1 MYDNIGGKIKG
12 LAKVICVIG
21 IIVSVIAGLN
31 VFADNEQDEFL
42 GVLYFII
49 GPLLSWVGSFFLYG
63 FGELIEK
70 TSNIEQKT
78 SNIEQIVLSK
88 ECLNSEY
95 ILEKFYKGG
104 IITEEE
110 YNRYKVYIDQKSK

>member
-12 LAKVICVIG
+12 LAKWVCIIGSIIMAIPGISFIMQGEDFILVGILLLVLGPVICWI
-21 IIVSVIAGLN
+21 S
-31 VFADNEQDEFL
+31 
-42 GVLYFII
+42 
-49 GPLLSWVGSFFLYG
+49 SWMLYG
-63 FGELIEK
+63 FGELIE
-70 TSNIEQKT
+70 KT

-110 YNRYKVYIDQKSK
+110 YNRYKVDIDQKSK

>member
-31 VFADNEQDEFL
+31 VFSDNEQDEFL

-49 GPLLSWVGSFFLYG
+49 GPLLSWIGSFCLYG
-63 FGELIEK
+63 FGELIE
-70 TSNIEQKT
+70 KT

>member
-12 LAKVICVIG
+12 WAKWVC
-21 IIVSVIAGLN
+21 
-31 VFADNEQDEFL
+31 
-42 GVLYFII
+42 II
-49 GPLLSWVGSFFLYG
+49 GSIIMAISGIVFMTQDIFAGMLLLILGPVLWWINSWLLYG
-63 FGELIEK
+63 FGELIE
-70 TSNIEQKT
+70 KT

-110 YNRYKVYIDQKSK
+110 YNRYKVDIDRKTK